1 MYHKCYL
8 VSQCFHCSRPA
19 VQQVYVKPFDLI
31 PHPTFAFVLSF
42 LISMSL
48 VDLYGLTKVI
58 SLCSIW
64 HFDVAFGFLIVKVI
78 KFQDNQLYRLFIL
91 GFIQNEIFVLG
102 RTIYKCII
110 VLSSL
115 RNLFRNTLRFSIFSD
130 PSKLKS
136 YRPHPDDVMLKK

>member
-19 VQQVYVKPFDLI
+19 VQQVYVKQFDLK
-31 PHPTFAFVLSF
+31 PHPTFAFVHSF

-48 VDLYGLTKVI
+48 IDFYGLTKVI
-58 SLCSIW
+58 SFGILMW
-64 HFDVAFGFLIVKVI
+64 HLVSLVVKVI

-91 GFIQNEIFVLG
+91 GFIQNELFVLG

-110 VLSSL
+110 VPSSL
-115 RNLFRNTLRFSIFSD
+115 RNLFRNTSRFSIFSD

-136 YRPHPDDVMLKK
+136 YRPHPDDLMLKK